1 VLGVRHFV
9 LIFCCAASSCTLLPT
24 YTSNAAAREWQS
36 QSPDDRKS
44 SSDKTTTTAT
54 APAQSAEAKPAA
66 KPKHVITNDD
76 IKSSPDSGFGG
87 VFYTNSG
94 SINDCNADCFDQV
107 RSLSMVDAGNDLNWR
122 RDVLNQIEFVRSNG
136 QWQAYLHELFNAHN
150 KICQLNFDKSDE
162 LRRSGGTRNMGP
174 QQVAITEKY
183 DRSLGPAQA
192 ELSAAVARQ
201 SAEQKKFGGK
211 PFANAFSSLQAA
223 HMAAGFCSQSKM
235 IFLQ

>member
-1 VLGVRHFV
+1 V
-9 LIFCCAASSCTLLPT
+9 LIFCCAAGSCALLPT
-24 YTSNAAAREWQS
+24 YTTKAAARESQS
-36 QSPDDRKS
+36 QSPDDKK
-44 SSDKTTTTAT
+44 SSDKNSTTTT
-54 APAQSAEAKPAA
+54 APAQSAEAKPVV

-76 IKSSPDSGFGG
+76 IKPSPDSGFGG

-122 RDVLNQIEFVRSNG
+122 RDVLHQIESVRSNG
-136 QWQAYLHELFNAHN
+136 EWQAYLHELFNAHN

-183 DRSLGPAQA
+183 DRSLGAAQA

-201 SAEQKKFGGK
+201 STEQKKFSGK
-211 PFANAFSSLQAA
+211 PFANAFSSLQGA

>member
-1 VLGVRHFV
+1 V
-9 LIFCCAASSCTLLPT
+9 LIFCCAAGSFAFLP
-24 YTSNAAAREWQS
+24 TSNAAARESQS
-36 QSPDDRKS
+36 QSPDDKKS
-44 SSDKTTTTAT
+44 PDKTTTMTT
-54 APAQSAEAKPAA
+54 APAQSPEVKPVV

-107 RSLSMVDAGNDLNWR
+107 RSLSTADAGNDLNWR
-122 RDVLNQIEFVRSNG
+122 RDVLHQIESVRSNG
-136 QWQAYLHELFNAHN
+136 EWQAYLHELFNAHN

-162 LRRSGGTRNMGP
+162 LHRSGGTRNMGP

-183 DRSLGPAQA
+183 DRSLGAAQA

-201 SAEQKKFGGK
+201 STEQKKFGDK
-211 PFANAFSSLQAA
+211 PFANAFSSLQGA
-223 HMAAGFCSQSKM
+223 HMAGGFCSQSKM